1 MDFSDPA
8 VVETWQ
14 PVDDRVM
21 GGVSRSCLRYDPAG
35 FAVFE
40 GVMSLEQGGGFA
52 SVRSDLFPGFAPGTD
67 ALVLEVC
74 GDGKAY
80 KLSLRMDEQFDGISY
95 QTVFQPPAGVWTQ
108 VRLPVR
114 DFVPGYHGRPVPNAS
129 PLVLERVCRIG
140 LLIARQTDPSGG
152 ASVPMEE
159 GAEGAVV
166 AMGRPQ
172 AGSFR
177 LAIRSARSLS
187 G

>member
-1 MDFSDPA
+1 
-8 VVETWQ
+8 
-14 PVDDRVM
+14 M

-52 SVRSDLFPGFAPGTD
+52 SVRSGLFPGFAPGTD

-95 QTVFQPPAGVWTQ
+95 QAAFQPPAGVWTQ

-114 DFVPGYHGRPVPNAS
+114 NFVPGYHGRPVPNA
-129 PLVLERVCRIG
+129 PTLLPERICRVG
-140 LLIARQTDPSGG
+140 LLIARQTQPPGD
-152 ASVPMEE
+152 ASASMEE

-166 AMGRPQ
+166 TTGYPQ

-177 LAIRSARSLS
+177 LAIKSMRFHVPAADPAVRF
-187 G
+187 